1 MSADVLHKIVFGNVP
16 SSRFFG
22 VAVGLVTNNQD
33 PDGMARV
40 KVKFPWLSDDDESY
54 WARLSVAMAGKDRG
68 TYFLPE
74 VGDEV
79 LVAFEH
85 GSADFPYVLG
95 SLWNGKDQ
103 PPESNSDGNNDNRT
117 IKSRSGHI
125 LRLCDKDG
133 DEKIEIIDKSGNN
146 KITLKTSDNTL
157 TIQADSDITIQ
168 SKSGKLKLSGNGV
181 EITSQADVKIQAS
194 SELDANAGSQMN
206 LKGAMVNIN

>member
-1 MSADVLHKIVFGNVP
+1 MSANLLHKILLSNAADARV
-16 SSRFFG
+16 FG

-40 KVKFPWLSDDDESY
+40 KLKFPWLSDDDESY
-54 WARLSVAMAGKDRG
+54 WARMAVPMAGNNRG
-68 TYFLPE
+68 VYFLPE

-85 GSADFPYVLG
+85 GSVDFPYVLG
-95 SLWNGKDQ
+95 ALWNGKDQ
-103 PPESNSDGNNDNRT
+103 PPESNSDGNNDTRT
-117 IKSRSGHI
+117 IRSRSGHI
-125 LRLCDKDG
+125 LRLSDKDG

-157 TIQADSDITIQ
+157 SIEADSDITIH
-168 SKSGKLKLSGNGV
+168 SKTGKIKLLAQGV
-181 EITSQADVKIQAS
+181 EITSQADIKLQAS
-194 SELDANAGSQMN
+194 SELDATAGSEMT

>member
-1 MSADVLHKIVFGNVP
+1 MSAELLHKIVF
-16 SSRFFG
+16 SRAAQSRLFG
-22 VAVGLVTNNQD
+22 VIVGQVTNNQD

-40 KVKFPWLSDDDESY
+40 KVKFPSLSDDDESA
-54 WARLSVAMAGKDRG
+54 WARVAVPMAGKDRG

-95 SLWNGKDQ
+95 CLWNGKDQ
-103 PPESNSDGNNDNRT
+103 PPESNTDGGNNNRT

-125 LRLCDKDG
+125 FRLNDKDG

-146 KITLKTSDNTL
+146 KITIQTSDNTL

-168 SKSGKLKLSGNGV
+168 SKTGKLKLSGNGV
-181 EITSQADVKIQAS
+181 EITSQADVKIQAA
-194 SELDANAGSQMN
+194 SELDANGGSQMN
-206 LKGAMVNIN
+206 LKAGMVNIN

>member
-1 MSADVLHKIVFGNVP
+1 MRGELLYKIVFGGVGG
-16 SSRFFG
+16 SRFFG
-22 VAVGLVTNNQD
+22 VVVGVVTNNQD

-40 KVKFPWLSDDDESY
+40 KVKFPFLSDDDESA
-54 WARLSVAMAGKDRG
+54 WARVAGPMAGRDRG
-68 TYFLPE
+68 MYFLPE

-79 LVAFEH
+79 LIAFEH
-85 GSADFPYVLG
+85 GSIDYPYVLG

-103 PPESNSDGNNDNRT
+103 PPETNDDGSNDNRT
-117 IKSRSGHI
+117 IKSRSGHV

-133 DEKIEIIDKSGNN
+133 DERIEIIDKSGKN

-157 TIQADSDITIQ
+157 TIEADSDITI
-168 SKSGKLKLSGNGV
+168 KSNTGKLKLSGNGV

-194 SELDANAGSQMN
+194 TELDANAGSEMN